1 MRACERA
8 CVAIDTS
15 HTEDAR
21 RADVATQI
29 LVADFEVRSMRHYR
43 AEPDA

>member
-1 MRACERA
+1 MRVSVHAYRLTRR
-8 CVAIDTS
+8 I
-15 HTEDAR
+15 TEDAR
-21 RADVATQI
+21 RADIATQI